1 MMRRACIRSFRLE
14 GRASA
19 RPGHAEACPSSP
31 FGDLHGPLQQVA
43 KTGWVKLARSGVAI
57 FVVLCAL
64 LTTTGCEL
72 RQKMWDQPSYRTY
85 QESEFFEDGSSARPL
100 VEGTVA
106 RGFLRED
113 DHYYRGKVDGEFA
126 KEIPEQIEV
135 TRELLMRGKERYNI
149 YCSVC
154 HDPAGYG
161 NGMVVQRGFAEPE
174 SFHIDR
180 LRGMP
185 DGYYYSVITDGFG
198 RMPAYAYQIRPSD
211 RWAIVA
217 YIRTLQLSQ
226 YATLDDVPETVRD
239 DL

>member
-64 LTTTGCEL
+64 LTTTGCDL

-126 KEIPEQIEV
+126 KELPEQIEV

-198 RMPAYAYQIRPSD
+198 RMPGYAYQIRPSD